1 MHRSVRRT
9 RRLLVGCGVSILIC
23 HIGLSQMVRG
33 GTEVDHRL
41 MLANTRFSIKLF
53 TELYSQ
59 DGGKNLFVSPASVT
73 FALTM
78 AYNGAQGDSQ
88 RAMAQT
94 LAVNDLSLDELN
106 HANAALKARLDQVSS
121 DVQLSIANALWT
133 KQELTF
139 NPVFLQR
146 NQDFYGAYVAALDI
160 DDPQSPAII
169 NAWVRQHTAGKI
181 TEIVDRLDPATV
193 MLLVNAIYF
202 KGKWASEF
210 DPARTQAQPFTLLD
224 GQQKSHPLMVQTGH
238 YPYYRGERFQAV
250 SLPYGSG
257 RLNLYVFLPDE
268 GVGLAALIPQLSAE
282 QWASWMAQFHQTQGY
297 LALPRFQLSYEVEL
311 NRALTALGMGEAFDP
326 NMANFEGILSTPS
339 RLYINS
345 IKHKTFVEV
354 NEEGTEAAAT
364 TSIDV
369 LATSAIPQQT
379 FTMIVNRPF
388 FCALRDNETGTL
400 LFMGTIVDP

>member
-1 MHRSVRRT
+1 
-9 RRLLVGCGVSILIC
+9 
-23 HIGLSQMVRG
+23 MVRA

-41 MLANTRFSIKLF
+41 ILANTRFSIKLF

-59 DGGKNLFVSPASVT
+59 DSGKNLFVSPASVA

-78 AYNGAQGDSQ
+78 TYNGAQGDTQ

-94 LAVNDLSLDELN
+94 LAVHELSLDELN
-106 HANAALKARLDQVSS
+106 SANAALKAQLDQASS

-133 KQELTF
+133 KRELTF
-139 NPVFLQR
+139 NPVFIQR
-146 NQDFYGAYVAALDI
+146 NQDFYGAHVAALDV
-160 DDPQSPAII
+160 DDPRSPVMI
-169 NAWVRQHTAGKI
+169 NSWVRRHTAGKI

-210 DPARTQAQPFTLLD
+210 DSARTQEQPFTLLD
-224 GQQKSHPLMVQTGH
+224 GHQKSHPLMIQSGR
-238 YPYYRGERFQAV
+238 YPYYRGDRFQAV

-257 RLNLYVFLPDE
+257 RVSLYVFLPDE
-268 GVGLAALIPQLSAE
+268 GVGLAGLIQKLSAE
-282 QWASWMAQFHQTQGY
+282 RWATWMTQFHQTQGN
-297 LALPRFQLSYEVEL
+297 LALPRFQISYEVEL
-311 NRALTALGMGEAFDP
+311 NHALTELGMGDAFDP
-326 NMANFEGILSTPS
+326 NVANFEAVLSTPS

-345 IKHKTFVEV
+345 VKHKTFVEV

-364 TSIDV
+364 TSVDV
-369 LATSAIPQQT
+369 FATSAMSQQT

-400 LFMGTIVDP
+400 LFVGTIVDPQ

>member
-1 MHRSVRRT
+1 
-9 RRLLVGCGVSILIC
+9 
-23 HIGLSQMVRG
+23 MVRA

-41 MLANTRFSIKLF
+41 ILANTRFSIKLF

-59 DGGKNLFVSPASVT
+59 DSGKNLFVSPASVA
-73 FALTM
+73 FALAMT
-78 AYNGAQGDSQ
+78 YNGAKGDTQ

-94 LAVNDLSLDELN
+94 LAVHELSLDELN
-106 HANAALKARLDQVSS
+106 SANAALKAQLDQASS

-139 NPVFLQR
+139 NPVFIQR
-146 NQDFYGAYVAALDI
+146 NQDFYGAHVAAVDV
-160 DDPQSPAII
+160 DDPRSPVMI
-169 NAWVRQHTAGKI
+169 NAWVRRHTAGKI

-210 DPARTQAQPFTLLD
+210 DSARTQEQPFTLLD
-224 GQQKSHPLMVQTGH
+224 GHQKSHPLMIQSGR
-238 YPYYRGERFQAV
+238 YPYYRGDRFQAV

-257 RLNLYVFLPDE
+257 RVSLYVFLPDE
-268 GVGLAALIPQLSAE
+268 GVGLDALIRKISAE
-282 QWASWMAQFHQTQGY
+282 QWATWMTQFRQTQGY
-297 LALPRFQLSYEVEL
+297 VALPRFQISYEVEL

-326 NMANFEGILSTPS
+326 NAANFEAVLSTPS
-339 RLYINS
+339 RLYINTV
-345 IKHKTFVEV
+345 KHKTFVEV

-364 TSIDV
+364 TSVDV
-369 LATSAIPQQT
+369 LATSAISQQT

-388 FCALRDNETGTL
+388 LCALRDNETGTL
-400 LFMGTIVDP
+400 LFVGTIVDPQ